1 MTASVHLGRLSRR
14 RTKSARRAAG
24 RAQRVAV
31 VNAGERRAAVLTLLA
46 LVLSLF
52 GLVMVL
58 SASSVSDFHQL
69 DASPFATFGKQ
80 VTFFVLGVAGFI
92 VTSRLDP
99 AVFRRLVRPGLGV
112 VIASMI
118 AVLVVGV
125 EVNGSQRWLR
135 LGPVNIQPGEFAKL
149 AFVLFVADLL
159 ARRRHLLHRAVAVVN
174 PVMGV
179 LAILAV
185 LLLLQPKMGTVILL
199 TATAL
204 TMLFLA
210 GVRLLPLVA
219 WSVALASGGLA
230 MAWASTYQRQRLL
243 SFLSSEADPT
253 GAGWQTI
260 QSKVGIAS
268 GGLTG
273 VGLGASRAK
282 WGFLPFA
289 HTDFIFAV
297 VAEEVGFLGALGVV
311 LAFVMFCY
319 LGMVTAMR
327 AADPFHASVAA
338 GITALVMFQAFL
350 NIAMTLGRAPVTG
363 ESLPFVSAG
372 GSSLIVMLT
381 GTGLLVSIARRSAH

>member
-1 MTASVHLGRLSRR
+1 MTASVQLGRLSRR
-14 RTKSARRAAG
+14 RTRSARRAAG

-31 VNAGERRAAVLTLLA
+31 VNAGERRAAILTLLA

-80 VTFFVLGVAGFI
+80 VTFFVLGVAGFV

-99 AVFRRLVRPGLGV
+99 TVFRRLVLPGLGV
-112 VIASMI
+112 VIVSMI
-118 AVLVVGV
+118 AVLIVGV

-135 LGPVNIQPGEFAKL
+135 LGPINVQPGEFAKL

-159 ARRRHLLHRAVAVVN
+159 ARRRHLIHRATAVVN

-179 LAILAV
+179 LAALGL

-210 GVRLLPLVA
+210 GVRLLPLLG
-219 WSVALASGGLA
+219 WTVALASGGLA

-243 SFLSSEADPT
+243 SFLSNEADPT

-297 VAEEVGFLGALGVV
+297 IAEEVGFLGALGVV

-327 AADPFHASVAA
+327 AVDPFHASVAA
-338 GITALVMFQAFL
+338 GVTALVMFQSFL

-363 ESLPFVSAG
+363 EALPFVSAG
-372 GSSLIVMLT
+372 GSSLIVMLA
-381 GTGLLVSIARRSAH
+381 GTGLLVSIARRSAN